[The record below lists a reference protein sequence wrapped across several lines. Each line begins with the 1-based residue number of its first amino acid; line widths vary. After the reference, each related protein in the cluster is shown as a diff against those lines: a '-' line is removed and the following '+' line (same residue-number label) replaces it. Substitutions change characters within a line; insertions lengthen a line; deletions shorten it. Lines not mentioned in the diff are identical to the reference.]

1 MAISGALTGSFYA
14 SVKSVC
20 AGAKLVYNMYK
31 AVGFVGAGYMM
42 LDNLSNAMYYMPH
55 TFWSGGKIARDSAFE
70 YSMMSGATTLE
81 MTRLGNYLERLGNFN
96 ERAWQLA
103 SYNFVN
109 QVPDYSSV
117 HAILYYPDMRADSIW
132 LSEEMIELAKK
143 FVDIIIGR

>member
-1 MAISGALTGSFYA
+1 M
-14 SVKSVC
+14 
-20 AGAKLVYNMYK
+20 
-31 AVGFVGAGYMM
+31 
-42 LDNLSNAMYYMPH
+42 
-55 TFWSGGKIARDSAFE
+55 
-70 YSMMSGATTLE
+70 
-81 MTRLGNYLERLGNFN
+81 ERLGNFN